1 MSVRRAGGRTVNI
14 VAVLN
19 GNLTCPACHRNGAWG
34 LVSKPKTRRN
44 STINE
49 LQCAGC
55 KERIA
60 AKMPHANDAAGGS
73 RRLIQREFQ
82 TLTLL
87 QAVFVQNDQYRTI
100 APVGWFDGVMV
111 TRWFA
116 GADFRH
122 YVRTLDT
129 ERAFDAYRCAGAW
142 LRRLHDSSPDGYKFQ
157 AVDVTDK
164 LETLADRYDRMLNGG
179 RGIATAWNALK
190 HHTDIVASHPVRT
203 AWSHGDFK
211 PDNML
216 CDGHRYVGLDIHLQF
231 QAPIVFDIASFLD
244 HASLDSQTFV
254 SANPQHD
261 FRRLEAAFLS
271 GYGELG
277 KPDMIA
283 LRWAELYFALSY
295 LGRSWRC
302 GPLRAWYANWRVGPL
317 VRMLAERLDEPI

>member
-1 MSVRRAGGRTVNI
+1 MNI

-19 GNLTCPACHRNGAWG
+19 RHLTCPACHRNGAWD
-34 LVSKPKTRRN
+34 LVSRPRARRN

-49 LQCAGC
+49 LRCASC

-60 AKMPHANDAAGGS
+60 AKVPHANDAGGGS
-73 RRLIQREFQ
+73 HRLIQREFQ
-82 TLTLL
+82 TLSLL
-87 QAVFVQNDQYRTI
+87 QTVFVQDDRYGTI
-100 APVGWFDGVMV
+100 SPVGWFDGVMV
-111 TRWFA
+111 TRWLA
-116 GADFRH
+116 GGDLRH

-129 ERAFDAYRCAGAW
+129 ERALDAYRCAGAW

-164 LETLADRYDRMLNGG
+164 LETLADRYGRMLNGA
-179 RGIATAWNALK
+179 RGIATAWSALK
-190 HHTDIVASHPVRT
+190 HHADIVARHPVRT
-203 AWSHGDFK
+203 TWSHGDCK

-244 HASLDSQTFV
+244 HAWLDSHTFV
-254 SANPQHD
+254 PAKPRHD
-261 FRRLEAAFLS
+261 FRLLEAAFLN

-277 KPDMIA
+277 GGELIA

-295 LGRSWRC
+295 LGRSWRR
-302 GPLRAWYANWRVGPL
+302 GSLRALHANWWVGPL
-317 VRMLAERLDEPI
+317 VRMLAERLDEPV